1 MSLPVYER
9 SRQLFRSV
17 QGDLVCQDGRSV
29 TWHRLAK
36 DLAVGEGTTLL
47 VGLVERHFDKGRPN
61 EDYKAKVLWSLN
73 EGAVTAIAADDVT
86 SQLASSCST
95 NATVTIWNVNK
106 LHIRKDTYQCAWK
119 DHRITEVQ
127 TPQHVITTNTNSNG
141 LHCSCASAVIPPY
154 KYGTPNGDVKPLVQL
169 EVPSYSEVLPKEIL
183 HVSRNGLLAI
193 NNADTVLVWNLGI
206 LTAQESPVPPHTT
219 VHCDSTVAITCWL
232 HNNCLATHFT
242 KQIDIWDVNT
252 AISATHERTFQ
263 FHYRESNIYTPLRSI
278 HTSHTLT
285 CLCPSNQLLLAGDSS
300 GNVHILDPTNG
311 NCLQVF
317 SKPPHVSTVTDICAD
332 GERVISC
339 SKDFSIRVYRWTQD
353 NTTQLES
360 LYTLLGG
367 SVAHKKTIKVYTF
380 AAKLASTVSEELYC

>member
-1 MSLPVYER
+1 ME
-9 SRQLFRSV
+9 
-17 QGDLVCQDGRSV
+17 
-29 TWHRLAK
+29 
-36 DLAVGEGTTLL
+36 
-47 VGLVERHFDKGRPN
+47 
-61 EDYKAKVLWSLN
+61 AKVLWSLN

-95 NATVTIWNVNK
+95 NATVSIWNVNNFTLEK
-106 LHIRKDTYQCAWK
+106 TLTSVPGKTIVSLKYKHLSTSSLP
-119 DHRITEVQ
+119 
-127 TPQHVITTNTNSNG
+127 TPILMGYIAAAHPQLSSIQIWN
-141 LHCSCASAVIPPY
+141 
-154 KYGTPNGDVKPLVQL
+154 PNGDVKPLVQL

-317 SKPPHVSTVTDICAD
+317 SKPPHVSMVTDICAD

-367 SVAHKKTIKVYTF
+367 SVAHKKHDGFWKVLCTQSCCLGICGNQIKVYTF
-380 AAKLASTVSEELYC
+380 AAKLASTVSE